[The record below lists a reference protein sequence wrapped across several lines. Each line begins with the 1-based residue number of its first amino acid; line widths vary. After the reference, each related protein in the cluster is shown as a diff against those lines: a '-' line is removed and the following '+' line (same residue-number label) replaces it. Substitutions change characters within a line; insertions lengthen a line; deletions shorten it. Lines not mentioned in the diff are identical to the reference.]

1 MRHLALIVLLTFST
15 IGNAQIGK
23 IKTYEKPT
31 ELGRVDRY
39 IGEFY
44 ALYTFS
50 YTELNS
56 ETKAYVLTFINE
68 QTLYDKNKTPETKV
82 LRFTATQEEF
92 NYFYS
97 FLEQGFKQ
105 VQKRSLE
112 VGQELVTTVKIK
124 SIYLYIYVDYK
135 NGESASFRVTKRELA
150 KLFGKDY
157 Y

>member
-1 MRHLALIVLLTFST
+1 MRHLTLILLLTFSI

-56 ETKAYVLTFINE
+56 ETKAYVLTFTDE
-68 QTLYDKNKTPETKV
+68 QTLYNRNKTAETKV

-92 NYFYS
+92 EYFYS

-105 VQKRSLE
+105 DQNRSLE
-112 VGQELVTTVKIK
+112 VGQDLVKTVKINSK
-124 SIYLYIYVDYK
+124 YLYVYVNYT

-150 KLFGKDY
+150 KLFGKK
-157 Y
+157 

>member
-1 MRHLALIVLLTFST
+1 MRHLALILLLTFSI

-50 YTELNS
+50 YTEINS
-56 ETKAYVLTFINE
+56 ETKAYVLTFTDE
-68 QTLYDKNKTPETKV
+68 QTLYNRNKTAETRV
-82 LRFTATQEEF
+82 LKFTATQEEF
-92 NYFYS
+92 EYFYS

-105 VQKRSLE
+105 DQNRSLE
-112 VGQELVTTVKIK
+112 VGQDLVKTVKINSK
-124 SIYLYIYVDYK
+124 YLYVYVNYTT
-135 NGESASFRVTKRELA
+135 GESACFRVTKRELA
-150 KLFGKDY
+150 KLFGKK
-157 Y
+157 